1 MKRVVILLA
10 VIAIGVAA
18 MIYGQRHHAE
28 APVSPAPLLHVIGD
42 TEHDLTRVPM
52 QLTRLSDEEEVRIG
66 NEVAAPYLR
75 QASTLPVDPEMERYV
90 SQVGARLAM
99 HAHRKLPY
107 RFHYLADHNY
117 INAFS
122 LPGGD
127 VFVGEGLV
135 RLMRSEDELASV
147 LGHELEHIDHYHCA
161 ERAQIEARLR
171 HLPLGELAA
180 LPIQL
185 FQAGYSKEQELEAD
199 REGTRLAVLAGYSP
213 YGMLSLLERMESLH
227 HREAHRAKTPQGEL
241 SEVALATLVGYFQS
255 HPPAAERIAQIQRLI
270 ADSDWQDRTAQHDLK
285 FHPG

>member
-1 MKRVVILLA
+1 MKRALILVA
-10 VIAIGVAA
+10 VIVAGVGAI
-18 MIYGQRHHAE
+18 IYGQHHHAE

-52 QLTRLSDEEEVRIG
+52 KLTRLSDDQEIQIG
-66 NEVAAPYLR
+66 NQIAAPYLI
-75 QASTLPVDPEMERYV
+75 QAAHLPADPQMEHYV
-90 SQVGARLAM
+90 SQVGVTLAS

-107 RFHYLADHNY
+107 RFHYLADPNY

-127 VFVGEGLV
+127 VFIGEGLV
-135 RLMRSEDELASV
+135 RLMHSEDELAAV
-147 LGHELEHIDHYHCA
+147 LGHEIEHIDHYHCA

-171 HLPLGELAA
+171 HLPLGQLAS

-185 FQAGYSKEQELEAD
+185 FEIGYSKEQELEAD
-199 REGTRLAVLAGYSP
+199 REGTRLAALAGYSP
-213 YGMLSLLERMESLH
+213 YGTVSLLEHLESLH
-227 HREAHRAKTPQGEL
+227 HRQIRKPKTPQGEL
-241 SEVALATLVGYFQS
+241 SEVALATITGYFES

-270 ADSDWQDRTAQHDLK
+270 ADSHWQSRTAQHDLQ

>member
-1 MKRVVILLA
+1 MKRVVILVA
-10 VIAIGVAA
+10 VVAVGVAA
-18 MIYGQRHHAE
+18 IIYGQRHNAE
-28 APVSPAPLLHVIGD
+28 APVSPAPLLHMIGD

-52 QLTRLSDEEEVRIG
+52 KLTRLSDEEEVRIG
-66 NEVAAPYLR
+66 NEIAAPYLIH
-75 QASTLPVDPEMERYV
+75 ASHLPADPEMERYI
-90 SQVGARLAM
+90 SRIGARLAM

-107 RFHYLADHNY
+107 RFHYLADPNY

-135 RLMRSEDELASV
+135 RLMHSEDELASV

-161 ERAQIEARLR
+161 ERAQIQARLR

-199 REGTRLAVLAGYSP
+199 REGTRLMVLAGYSP
-213 YGMLSLLERMESLH
+213 YGMVSLLERMETLH

-241 SEVALATLVGYFQS
+241 TQVALATLVGYFQS

-270 ADSDWQDRTAQHDLK
+270 AESNWQTLKAQHDLD

>member
-1 MKRVVILLA
+1 MKRALILVAVVVA
-10 VIAIGVAA
+10 GVGAI
-18 MIYGQRHHAE
+18 IYGQRHHAE

-52 QLTRLSDEEEVRIG
+52 KLTRLTDDQEIQIG
-66 NEVAAPYLR
+66 NQIAAPYFIH
-75 QASTLPVDPEMERYV
+75 AAHLPADPQMEHYV
-90 SQVGARLAM
+90 SQVGATLAS

-107 RFHYLADHNY
+107 RFHYLADPNY

-127 VFVGEGLV
+127 VFIGEGLV
-135 RLMRSEDELASV
+135 RLMHSEDELAAV
-147 LGHELEHIDHYHCA
+147 LGHEIEHIDHYHCA

-171 HLPLGELAA
+171 HLPLGQLAS

-185 FQAGYSKEQELEAD
+185 FEIGYSKEQELEAD
-199 REGTRLAVLAGYSP
+199 REGTRLAALAGYSP
-213 YGMLSLLERMESLH
+213 YGTVSLLEHLEGLH
-227 HREAHRAKTPQGEL
+227 HRQIRKPKTPQGEL
-241 SEVALATLVGYFQS
+241 SEVALATITGYFES

-270 ADSDWQDRTAQHDLK
+270 ADSKWQGRTVQHELQ

>member
-10 VIAIGVAA
+10 VVAIGVAA
-18 MIYGQRHHAE
+18 IIYGQRHHAE

-75 QASTLPVDPEMERYV
+75 QASILPADPEMERYV
-90 SQVGARLAM
+90 SQVGARLAI

-107 RFHYLADHNY
+107 RFHYLADQNY

-135 RLMRSEDELASV
+135 RLMHSEDELASV

-161 ERAQIEARLR
+161 ARAQIEARLR
-171 HLPLGELAA
+171 HLPLGELAS
-180 LPIQL
+180 LPI
-185 FQAGYSKEQELEAD
+185 
-199 REGTRLAVLAGYSP
+199 
-213 YGMLSLLERMESLH
+213 
-227 HREAHRAKTPQGEL
+227 HRP
-241 SEVALATLVGYFQS
+241 
-255 HPPAAERIAQIQRLI
+255 
-270 ADSDWQDRTAQHDLK
+270 
-285 FHPG
+285 

>member
-1 MKRVVILLA
+1 MKRILILLVVVA
-10 VIAIGVAA
+10 VGVAA
-18 MIYGQRHHAE
+18 IIYGQRHHAD
-28 APVSPAPLLHVIGD
+28 APISPAPLLHVIGD

-52 QLTRLSDEEEVRIG
+52 QLTRLSDEEEVKIG
-66 NEVAAPYLR
+66 NEIAAPYFIY
-75 QASTLPVDPEMERYV
+75 ASHLPVDPEMAGYI
-90 SQVGARLAM
+90 SQVGARLAI

-107 RFHYLADHNY
+107 RFHYLADPNY

-127 VFVGEGLV
+127 IFVGEGLV
-135 RLMRSEDELASV
+135 RLMHSEDELASV

-213 YGMLSLLERMESLH
+213 YGMLSLLGRMETLH

-241 SEVALATLVGYFQS
+241 SQVALAALVGYFQS

-270 ADSDWQDRTAQHDLK
+270 ADSNWQGRTAQHDLE